1 MNLHRRNLKETV
13 IVLDAFYTELPT
25 GMDEYPKLQD
35 AQKEIDSIQL

>member
-1 MNLHRRNLKETV
+1 MNLHKRNLKGIL
-13 IVLDAFYTELPT
+13 IVLDAFYTELLI